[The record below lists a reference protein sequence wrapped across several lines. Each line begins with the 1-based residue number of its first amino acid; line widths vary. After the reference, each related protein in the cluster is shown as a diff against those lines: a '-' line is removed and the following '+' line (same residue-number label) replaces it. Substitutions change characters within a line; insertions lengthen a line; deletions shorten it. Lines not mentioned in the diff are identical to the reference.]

1 MSAKSLLEE
10 SKPKAFDIVK
20 NAPMPIGVGDV
31 AKKLGVSWTTAR
43 QVLTELVAE
52 GKIRSLKT
60 TKYRV
65 YFVKDFIGGDQK

>member
-1 MSAKSLLEE
+1 MTIKSILEE

-20 NAPMPIGVGDV
+20 TSSMPIGVGDV

-52 GKIRSLKT
+52 GKIRCLKT
-60 TKYRV
+60 AKSRV
-65 YFVKDFIGGDQK
+65 YFVKDFLGGEDK